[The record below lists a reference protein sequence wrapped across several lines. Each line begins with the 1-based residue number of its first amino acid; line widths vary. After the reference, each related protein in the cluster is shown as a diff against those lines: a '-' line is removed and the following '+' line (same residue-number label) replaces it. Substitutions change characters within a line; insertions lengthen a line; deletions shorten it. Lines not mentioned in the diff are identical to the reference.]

1 MQDNYSWISPAG
13 ALSPQTLPSP
23 GEQRQLHEKERGPV
37 GTALW
42 KTEPREQLSAM
53 HQVFL
58 LLHLL
63 SFLCGLSFPRARDPQ
78 TCACSRHVCRQTLLA
93 AMCPSHSSL
102 RCVLHH
108 SLLLLL
114 TTLCWVQMSATLL
127 VPPLIRQAR
136 TPSPFQSHLTCQ
148 GSLSAS
154 HGGYVAAS
162 LGQVPLFADLCCL
175 SIVLPMTDTWHCPL
189 SFCDQFRFYLLVK
202 PTQAGKYTFSH
213 VWELNGN

>member
-1 MQDNYSWISPAG
+1 MQDNYSCISPAG

-23 GEQRQLHEKERGPV
+23 GEQKQLHERERGPV

-78 TCACSRHVCRQTLLA
+78 TCACSLRQVCRQTLQA

-102 RCVLHH
+102 RCVLDHSSLMYVLHHISLRCVLHHSSFSCVLHH

-127 VPPLIRQAR
+127 VPPLIRQVH
-136 TPSPFQSHLTCQ
+136 TPGPFQSHLTCQ

-154 HGGYVAAS
+154 YGGYVAAS
-162 LGQVPLFADLCCL
+162 LGQVPLFSDLCC
-175 SIVLPMTDTWHCPL
+175 H
-189 SFCDQFRFYLLVK
+189 
-202 PTQAGKYTFSH
+202 
-213 VWELNGN
+213 